1 MSSFALMT
9 NYEIFDLLY
18 SEFREKFEFDEV
30 VFTQRYVVGNKRICF
45 AFWKKKKKKK

>member
-18 SEFREKFEFDEV
+18 SEFREKFDFDEV
-30 VFTQRYVVGNKRICF
+30 VFTQR
-45 AFWKKKKKKK
+45 